1 MTVLGG
7 ENYDSTINGKTQYPV
22 VADPSATEVNQAYLT
37 YAAGEQLVRI
47 GRQAVNLDN
56 LRFVGTVAWRQNN
69 QTLDTLVLNTTAVDK
84 LSLLYAFVWNVNR
97 VFSDAHPLG
106 DLATNSHVINASYT
120 GFSDVTVIAH
130 GLVLDLDDAA
140 GLSSWTT
147 GVRVEGDLEVGE
159 GARLAYEAE
168 YAIQEDHADS
178 PHNYHANHLA
188 GALACSVGGFTVQAG
203 YESLGS
209 DNGVSFSTPLATLYK
224 FNGWAD
230 TFLTTPP
237 DGLEDIYA
245 GITYRPGGGRVFKDT
260 LLKVVYHDFS
270 AYRGDQGYGTEW
282 DWLISKQVNTVFTI
296 AFQGAHYHADRAD
309 LNSRVS
315 RDKDTSKLWFII
327 AARLQGSIPKFST
340 TE

>member
-1 MTVLGG
+1 M
-7 ENYDSTINGKTQYPV
+7 
-22 VADPSATEVNQAYLT
+22 
-37 YAAGEQLVRI
+37 
-47 GRQAVNLDN
+47 
-56 LRFVGTVAWRQNN
+56 
-69 QTLDTLVLNTTAVDK
+69 
-84 LSLLYAFVWNVNR
+84 
-97 VFSDAHPLG
+97 
-106 DLATNSHVINASYT
+106 
-120 GFSDVTVIAH
+120 
-130 GLVLDLDDAA
+130 
-140 GLSSWTT
+140 
-147 GVRVEGDLEVGE
+147 
-159 GARLAYEAE
+159 
-168 YAIQEDHADS
+168 
-178 PHNYHANHLA
+178 
-188 GALACSVGGFTVQAG
+188 
-203 YESLGS
+203 
-209 DNGVSFSTPLATLYK
+209 SFSTPLATLYK